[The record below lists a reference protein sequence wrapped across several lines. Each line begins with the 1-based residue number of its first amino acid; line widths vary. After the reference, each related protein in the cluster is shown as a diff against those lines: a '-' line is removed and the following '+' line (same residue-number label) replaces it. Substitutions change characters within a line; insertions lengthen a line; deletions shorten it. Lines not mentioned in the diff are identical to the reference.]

1 MPTPVQLDLAL
12 AGIALARNWLVGDRE
27 TVERIEAEVR
37 RLACA
42 PGNGWSETPERTVA
56 EGYPEW
62 APAYDQA
69 ANPIISLDESV
80 VPALLAE
87 SPAGR
92 AVDAACGTGRV
103 TAILAELGHDVVGVD
118 ETEAMLALARERVP
132 GADFRAG
139 SLTSLPLEN
148 EEADLAV
155 CSLALTHLVEIGP
168 AVAELARVVRSGGRI
183 VISDVHP
190 VIVALGSQAAYRVD
204 DDSIRYVR
212 NHVHWPGA
220 YLAAF
225 ASAGLDVRAC
235 HDLLFR
241 QQEVDLWVSRVAV
254 APEVVSEAL
263 VGLPA
268 IIVWDL
274 ARA

>member
-1 MPTPVQLDLAL
+1 MPTRVQLDLAL
-12 AGIALARNWLVGDRE
+12 AGVALARNWLVGDRE
-27 TVERIEAEVR
+27 TIERIEAEVR
-37 RLACA
+37 RIACG
-42 PGNGWSETPERTVA
+42 PGNGWSEAPERTVA

-62 APAYDQA
+62 APAYDEA

-87 SPAGR
+87 APPGR
-92 AVDAACGTGRV
+92 AIDAACGTGRLS
-103 TAILAELGHDVVGVD
+103 AMLAELGHDVVGVD
-118 ETEAMLALARERVP
+118 ETEEMLARARERVP
-132 GADFRAG
+132 SGEFRVG

-148 EEADLAV
+148 AAADLAV
-155 CSLALTHLVEIGP
+155 CSLALTHLSDLRP
-168 AVAELARVVRSGGRI
+168 AVAELARVVRPGGRI

-190 VIVALGSQAAYRVD
+190 VMVSLGSQAAYRMD
-204 DDSIRYVR
+204 DETIRYVR
-212 NHVHWPGA
+212 NHVHWPGT

-225 ASAGLDVRAC
+225 ASAGLDVVAC
-235 HDLLFR
+235 HDLLYR

-254 APEVVSEAL
+254 APDVVSEAL

-268 IIVWDL
+268 VIVWDL